1 MFKQQQQIQSQYLF
15 EDFKNE
21 DSQIQKPA
29 KLQKQE
35 LISHISSSTLLME
48 DNVTDEKIMTGNV
61 HEKTNNN
68 PNLTA
73 KKDSPNGS
81 AEKNPPLT

>member
-1 MFKQQQQIQSQYLF
+1 
-15 EDFKNE
+15 
-21 DSQIQKPA
+21 
-29 KLQKQE
+29 
-35 LISHISSSTLLME
+35 ME
-48 DNVTDEKIMTGNV
+48 DNITDEKIMTGNV